1 MTTPCFIIAEAGV
14 NHDGSPARALELAE
28 AARTCGA
35 DAVKYQTFRT
45 DRLTTRRAATCAYQE
60 TATGGQQSQQDM
72 LRALELPDAVFRHLA
87 RHCQSI
93 GIEFMSTA
101 FDPDSLDFLVSET
114 GIRRV
119 KIPSGELVNPL
130 LLLRA
135 ARTGLPV
142 ILSTGMATLDEV
154 AMALG
159 VLAHGLLGL
168 PGLPRA
174 ADAAAAANSPEGAA
188 LLAQRITLLHCVSD
202 YPAPPQDSNLRALAT
217 LRNRFTLP
225 VGLSDHTEGTC
236 VAVAA
241 VALGAVVLE
250 KHFTLDQSLP
260 GPDHR
265 ASLDV
270 AGLARLVE
278 EARIVESALGD
289 GVKAPRPSEVGNIAA
304 IRGSLV
310 ATRNIR
316 AGDRLDDSNIT
327 VKRPGDGLPP
337 MRLLDLAGSIADRD
351 FAPDEQITV
360 PLDMRHD

>member
-1 MTTPCFIIAEAGV
+1 MTDRCFIIAEAGV
-14 NHDGSPARALELAE
+14 NHDGSSARALELAD
-28 AARTCGA
+28 AAHACGA

-60 TATGGQQSQQDM
+60 TATGGQRSQQDM
-72 LRALELPDAVFRHLA
+72 LRALELSDLEFHHLA
-87 RHCQSI
+87 RHCQAI

-101 FDPDSLDFLVSET
+101 FDPDSLDFLVHET

-154 AMALG
+154 ATALG

-168 PGLPRA
+168 PGLPRP
-174 ADAAAAANSPEGAA
+174 AAAAEAALSAEGAA
-188 LLAQRITLLHCVSD
+188 LLARRVTLLHCVSD
-202 YPAPPQDSNLRALAT
+202 YPAPPHDSNLRAMASM
-217 LRNRFTLP
+217 RDRFALP

-241 VALGAVVLE
+241 VALGATVLE
-250 KHFTLDQSLP
+250 KHFTLDRTLP

-289 GVKAPRPSEVGNIAA
+289 GIKAPRPSEAANIAA

-310 ATRNIR
+310 AARPIR
-316 AGDRLDDSNIT
+316 AGEVLDEGNVT
-327 VKRPGDGLPP
+327 VKRPGDGLGP
-337 MRLLDLAGSIADRD
+337 MRLLDLAGRPAGRD
-351 FAPDEQITV
+351 YATDEQITS
-360 PLDMRHD
+360 PWEDSDG

>member
-1 MTTPCFIIAEAGV
+1 MTTLCFIIAEAGV
-14 NHDGSPARALELAE
+14 NHNGSPARALELAD
-28 AARTCGA
+28 AARACGA
-35 DAVKYQTFRT
+35 DAVKYQTFQT
-45 DRLTTRRAATCAYQE
+45 DRLTTRRALTCAYQE
-60 TATGGQQSQQDM
+60 TAGGQRSQQDM
-72 LRALELPDAVFRHLA
+72 LRALELPDAEFRHLA

-101 FDPDSLDFLVSET
+101 FDPDSLDFLVAET

-142 ILSTGMATLDEV
+142 ILSTGMATLDEIV
-154 AMALG
+154 MALG
-159 VLAHGLLGL
+159 VLAYGLLGL

-174 ADAAAAANSPEGAA
+174 GDAAAAARSVEGAA
-188 LLAQRITLLHCVSD
+188 LLARRVTLLHCVSD
-202 YPAPPQDSNLRALAT
+202 YPAPPQDSNLRAMAT
-217 LRNRFTLP
+217 LRHHFTLP

-241 VALGAVVLE
+241 VALGAAVLE
-250 KHFTLDQSLP
+250 KHFTLDRSLP

-265 ASLDV
+265 ASLDA

-289 GVKAPRPSEVGNIAA
+289 GIKAPRPSEMGNITA

-310 ATRNIR
+310 AACAIR
-316 AGDRLDDSNIT
+316 AGELMGDNNVT

-337 MRLLDLAGSIADRD
+337 MRLLDLAGSVAPRD
-351 FAPDEQITV
+351 FAPDEQICMSV
-360 PLDMRHD
+360 DVGHD